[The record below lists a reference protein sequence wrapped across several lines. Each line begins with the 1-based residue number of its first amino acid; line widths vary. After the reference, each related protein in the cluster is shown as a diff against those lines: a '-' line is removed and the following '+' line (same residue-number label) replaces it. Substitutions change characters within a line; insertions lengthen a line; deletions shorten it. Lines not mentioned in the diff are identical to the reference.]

1 MNYCSIEDA
10 WGNNDYITDN
20 FKKYDNK
27 VIEKFENTN
36 EKHENI
42 SEGHTNTYETQNIN
56 KLTIT
61 YSCDE
66 ILDHLDKCPVCR
78 QKMRDRY
85 GSKLIEKIQNLIND
99 NKDSIVLVLLAL
111 FILVFFNLLIS
122 IFKK

>member
-10 WGNNDYITDN
+10 WGNNDNITNN

-36 EKHENI
+36 DKLENI
-42 SEGHTNTYETQNIN
+42 SEGHTNTYETQKIN
-56 KLTIT
+56 KPTIA
-61 YSCDE
+61 YSCNDFF
-66 ILDHLDKCPVCR
+66 DHLDHCPVCR

-85 GSKLIEKIQNLIND
+85 SSKLIEKIQNLIND

-111 FILVFFNLLIS
+111 FILIFFNLLIS

>member
-10 WGNNDYITDN
+10 WGNNDYITNN

-36 EKHENI
+36 DKLENI
-42 SEGHTNTYETQNIN
+42 SEGHTNTYETQKIN
-56 KLTIT
+56 KPTIA
-61 YSCDE
+61 YSCNDFF
-66 ILDHLDKCPVCR
+66 DHLDHCPVCR

-85 GSKLIEKIQNLIND
+85 SSKLIEKIQNLIND

-111 FILVFFNLLIS
+111 FILIFFNLLIS

>member
-10 WGNNDYITDN
+10 WGNNDYITNN

-36 EKHENI
+36 DKLENI
-42 SEGHTNTYETQNIN
+42 SEGYTNTYETQKIN
-56 KLTIT
+56 KPTIA
-61 YSCDE
+61 YSCNDFF
-66 ILDHLDKCPVCR
+66 DHLDHCPVCR

-85 GSKLIEKIQNLIND
+85 SSKLIEKIQNLIND

-111 FILVFFNLLIS
+111 FILIFFNLLIS